1 MVVLL
6 LEGFSTTLAGVWVV
20 LTVVL
25 LGQPWGFTAPVEVG
39 GGVDPV
45 EVGADPEFVPHAAST
60 KISVVTSEI
69 SNQVD
74 RCLAI
79 WTVRIIVTPCTLR
92 LTAYYFKRIL

>member
-6 LEGFSTTLAGVWVV
+6 LEGFSTTLAGVGVV
-20 LTVVL
+20 LTTVL
-25 LGQPWGFTAPVEVG
+25 LGQPWGFAALVEVG

-45 EVGADPEFVPHAAST
+45 EVGADPEFVPQAAST
-60 KISVVTSEI
+60 KVSAVTSEI

-79 WTVRIIVTPCTLR
+79 
-92 LTAYYFKRIL
+92 

>member
-1 MVVLL
+1 MLVLL

-20 LTVVL
+20 LAVVL
-25 LGQPWGFTAPVEVG
+25 LGQPWEFTAPVEVG
-39 GGVDPV
+39 GGVGPEPV

-60 KISVVTSEI
+60 KVSAVTSEI

-79 WTVRIIVTPCTLR
+79 
-92 LTAYYFKRIL
+92 